1 MDKCIEC
8 DGVPASNKKGV
19 EAMMAEDGTIDPSE
33 WKYTFKMTEL
43 LFKVTKCVAVKFA
56 VEVTIRD

>member
-33 WKYTFKMTEL
+33 
-43 LFKVTKCVAVKFA
+43 
-56 VEVTIRD
+56 